1 MSTTSR
7 SLNMAKPILDIVTK
21 PYIIPIYQRNYNW
34 GFDEI
39 TQLLQDIYESY
50 HKDKTKDYFLG
61 SLIVFKRQSA
71 SIYEVIDGQQRLTT
85 LHIILSLLWKEINR
99 IYPLAY
105 DSRPEVVSFFTNLRK
120 QQIAFEASNQEI
132 SEANLMNFLKAIDTI
147 LNTKLESDIESTL
160 AIHNLIEN
168 EEIHYFIDYIL
179 HKVILVE
186 VVMPEDTDVASY
198 FEIMN
203 NRGKQLEEHEIIK
216 AQLMAKIK
224 NVKQR
229 HLFGKV
235 WDACSE
241 MNRPVQK
248 FFTPDERLI
257 VFGEEY
263 DAVFPKKITKLD
275 YQNDKDIA
283 SSILDVIKNPN
294 QKLRNDVVTEHE
306 DELDEDIDEN
316 IKYTAII
323 DFSNFLIHVLKLV
336 YPQVDIPLSSDQLL
350 KIFKDIPNNVLETVT
365 PLEFVQQLL
374 FYRVVFDRFIVKSTA
389 GLENNDAL
397 DEEANGARWTLRK
410 PVMRWQNRQKYAKY
424 YRTLKFVNSFDEYNG
439 NLPYQDRIVKLLSML
454 QVTYRQ
460 RKNKN
465 YLQYIL
471 SLFSP
476 TNPSSLNISAAE
488 YLKKVEAFALQQF
501 EKLDIVDFL
510 SNDLE
515 SNFTQEN
522 VYCKGTD
529 TPHFIFN
536 FIDYLLW
543 VDQVWNQ
550 VDYGILLNFDFT
562 YRNSVEHHFPQAQQD
577 LLVTTDID
585 KNMILHCLGN
595 LCLISKGANSK
606 LNDRSAWDKATDP
619 RYSNGILTPK
629 RKIMYSITQENKWN
643 TEQIIEHY
651 YETVKT
657 LAERNEILNFNC

>member
-1 MSTTSR
+1 M
-7 SLNMAKPILDIVTK
+7 N
-21 PYIIPIYQRNYNW
+21 
-34 GFDEI
+34 
-39 TQLLQDIYESY
+39 
-50 HKDKTKDYFLG
+50 
-61 SLIVFKRQSA
+61 
-71 SIYEVIDGQQRLTT
+71 
-85 LHIILSLLWKEINR
+85 
-99 IYPLAY
+99 
-105 DSRPEVVSFFTNLRK
+105 
-120 QQIAFEASNQEI
+120 
-132 SEANLMNFLKAIDTI
+132 NFLKAIDTV
-147 LNTKLESDIESTL
+147 LNTKLESDIDSTL

-168 EEIHYFIDYIL
+168 DEIHSFIDYLL

-224 NVKQR
+224 NAKQR

-248 FFTPDERLI
+248 FFTPDERLFL
-257 VFGEEY
+257 FGEDY
-263 DAVFPKKITKLD
+263 DAIFPKRITQLD
-275 YQNDKDIA
+275 YQTDKEVA
-283 SSILDVIKNPN
+283 SSILDIIKNPN
-294 QKLRNDVVTEHE
+294 QKLRSDALVEHE
-306 DELDEDIDEN
+306 DELDDDVT
-316 IKYTAII
+316 YTSII
-323 DFSNFLIHVLKLV
+323 DFSNFLIQVLKLV

-365 PLEFVQQLL
+365 PLEFVQKLL
-374 FYRVVFDRFIVKSTA
+374 FFRVVFDRFVVKSNA
-389 GLENNDAL
+389 GLENNDLL
-397 DEEANGARWTLRK
+397 DEEDNGARWTLKK

-424 YRTLKFVNSFDEYNG
+424 YRTLKFVNSFKETKD
-439 NLPYQDRIVKLLSML
+439 NLSYQDRIVKLLSML

-471 SLFSP
+471 SLFNPS
-476 TNPSSLNISAAE
+476 NPSSLNISAVE
-488 YLKKVEAFALQQF
+488 YLQKVEDFALQQF
-501 EKLDIVDFL
+501 EKLDILDLL
-510 SNDLE
+510 SNDRE
-515 SNFTQEN
+515 SIFIHQN
-522 VYCKGTD
+522 VYFKGTD

-543 VDQVWNQ
+543 VDQVWNE
-550 VDYGILLNFDFT
+550 VDYGILPNFDFT

-577 LLVTTDID
+577 LLITTDLD
-585 KNMILHCLGN
+585 KNIILHCLGN

-629 RKIMYSITQENKWN
+629 RKIMYSISQEDKWN
-643 TEQIIEHY
+643 TAQIVKHY
-651 YETVKT
+651 YEIVKI
-657 LAERNEILNFNC
+657 LAERNEILKFNC

>member
-1 MSTTSR
+1 
-7 SLNMAKPILDIVTK
+7 MAKPILDIVTK
-21 PYIIPIYQRNYNW
+21 PYIIPFYQRNYNW
-34 GFDEI
+34 GIDEI

-50 HKDKTKDYFLG
+50 HKDKKQDYFLG
-61 SLIVFKRQSA
+61 SLIVFKRQAA

-105 DSRPEVVSFFTNLRK
+105 DSRPEVVSFFTNLRN
-120 QQIAFEASNQEI
+120 QQIDFEATVQEI
-132 SEANLMNFLKAIDTI
+132 SEANLNNFLKAIDTV
-147 LNTKLESDIESTL
+147 LNTKLESDIDSTL

-168 EEIHYFIDYIL
+168 DEIHSFIDYLL

-224 NVKQR
+224 NAKQR

-248 FFTPDERLI
+248 FFTPDERLFL
-257 VFGEEY
+257 FGEDY
-263 DAVFPKKITKLD
+263 DAIFPKRITQLD
-275 YQNDKDIA
+275 YQTDKEVA
-283 SSILDVIKNPN
+283 SSILDIIKNPN
-294 QKLRNDVVTEHE
+294 QKLRSDALVEHE
-306 DELDEDIDEN
+306 DELDDDVT
-316 IKYTAII
+316 YTSII
-323 DFSNFLIHVLKLV
+323 DFSNFLIQVLKLV

-365 PLEFVQQLL
+365 PLEFVQKLL
-374 FYRVVFDRFIVKSTA
+374 FFRVVFDRFVVKSNA
-389 GLENNDAL
+389 GLENNDLL
-397 DEEANGARWTLRK
+397 DEEDNGARWTLKK

-424 YRTLKFVNSFDEYNG
+424 YRTLKFVNSFKETKD
-439 NLPYQDRIVKLLSML
+439 NLSYQDRIVKLLSML

-471 SLFSP
+471 SLFNPS
-476 TNPSSLNISAAE
+476 NPSSLNISAVE
-488 YLKKVEAFALQQF
+488 YLQKVEDFALQQF
-501 EKLDIVDFL
+501 EKLDILDLL
-510 SNDLE
+510 SNDRE
-515 SNFTQEN
+515 SIFIHQN
-522 VYCKGTD
+522 VYFKGTD

-543 VDQVWNQ
+543 VDQVWNE
-550 VDYGILLNFDFT
+550 VDYGILPNFDFT

-577 LLVTTDID
+577 LLITTDLD
-585 KNMILHCLGN
+585 KNIILHCLGN

-629 RKIMYSITQENKWN
+629 RKIMYSISQEDKWN
-643 TEQIIEHY
+643 TAQIVKHY
-651 YETVKT
+651 YEIVKI
-657 LAERNEILNFNC
+657 LAERNEILKFNC

>member
-1 MSTTSR
+1 
-7 SLNMAKPILDIVTK
+7 MAKPILDIVTK

-50 HKDKTKDYFLG
+50 HKDKTQDYFLG

-105 DSRPEVVSFFTNLRK
+105 DSRPEVVSFFTNLRR
-120 QQIAFEASNQEI
+120 QQIAFKASNQEI
-132 SEANLMNFLKAIDTI
+132 SEANLINFLKAINTI

-168 EEIHYFIDYIL
+168 DEIDSFIDYIL
-179 HKVILVE
+179 QKVILVE

-216 AQLMAKIK
+216 AQLMTKIK
-224 NVKQR
+224 NAKQR

-257 VFGEEY
+257 LFGEEY
-263 DAVFPKKITKLD
+263 DAVFPKKIMQLNYHTD
-275 YQNDKDIA
+275 NVVA
-283 SSILDVIKNPN
+283 SSILDILKNPN
-294 QKLRNDVVTEHE
+294 QKLRSDALLEHE
-306 DELDEDIDEN
+306 DELDEDVT
-316 IKYTAII
+316 YTSII

-336 YPQVDIPLSSDQLL
+336 YAQVDIPLSSDQLL

-389 GLENNDAL
+389 GLENNDAW
-397 DEEANGARWTLRK
+397 DEEANGARWILKK

-424 YRTLKFVNSFDEYNG
+424 YRTLKFVNSFTETKD
-439 NLPYQDRIVKLLSML
+439 NLSYQERIVKLLSML

-471 SLFSP
+471 SLFDPS
-476 TNPSSLNISAAE
+476 TPSSLNISSAE
-488 YLKKVEAFALQQF
+488 YIKKIEAFALQQF

-510 SNDLE
+510 SSDLE
-515 SNFTQEN
+515 SDFTQEN
-522 VYCKGTD
+522 VYWNGTD

-543 VDQVWNQ
+543 VNQVWNE
-550 VDYGILLNFDFT
+550 VDYGILPNFDFT

-577 LLVTTDID
+577 LLTTTDID
-585 KNMILHCLGN
+585 KNVILHCLGN

-619 RYSNGILTPK
+619 RYSNGTLTPK

-643 TEQIIEHY
+643 IKQIIEHY
-651 YETVKT
+651 YEIVKV
-657 LAERNEILNFNC
+657 LSERNEILSINC

>member
-50 HKDKTKDYFLG
+50 HKDKTQDYFLG

-105 DSRPEVVSFFTNLRK
+105 DSRPEVVSFFTNLRR
-120 QQIAFEASNQEI
+120 QQIAFKASNQEI
-132 SEANLMNFLKAIDTI
+132 SEANLINFLKAINTI

-168 EEIHYFIDYIL
+168 DEIDSFIDYIL
-179 HKVILVE
+179 QKVILVE

-216 AQLMAKIK
+216 AQLMTKIK
-224 NVKQR
+224 NAKQR

-257 VFGEEY
+257 LFGEEY
-263 DAVFPKKITKLD
+263 DAVFPKKIMQLNYHTD
-275 YQNDKDIA
+275 NVVA
-283 SSILDVIKNPN
+283 SSILDILKNPN
-294 QKLRNDVVTEHE
+294 QKLRSDALLEHE
-306 DELDEDIDEN
+306 DELDEDVT
-316 IKYTAII
+316 YTSII

-336 YPQVDIPLSSDQLL
+336 YAQVDIPLSSDQLL

-389 GLENNDAL
+389 GLENNDAW
-397 DEEANGARWTLRK
+397 DEEANGARWILKK

-424 YRTLKFVNSFDEYNG
+424 YRTLKFVNSFTETKD
-439 NLPYQDRIVKLLSML
+439 NLSYQERIVKLLSML

-471 SLFSP
+471 SLFDPS
-476 TNPSSLNISAAE
+476 TPSSLNISSAE
-488 YLKKVEAFALQQF
+488 YIKKIEAFALQQF

-510 SNDLE
+510 SSDLE
-515 SNFTQEN
+515 SDFTQEN
-522 VYCKGTD
+522 VYWNGTD

-543 VDQVWNQ
+543 VNQVWNE
-550 VDYGILLNFDFT
+550 VDYGILPNFDFT

-577 LLVTTDID
+577 LLTTTDID
-585 KNMILHCLGN
+585 KNVILHCLGN

-619 RYSNGILTPK
+619 RYSNGTLTPK

-643 TEQIIEHY
+643 IKQIIEHY
-651 YETVKT
+651 YEIVKV
-657 LAERNEILNFNC
+657 LSERNEILSINC